1 MIMVN
6 MLPDWVYACQSMWAF
21 TATLLHG
28 MRTFLCA
35 ACCMCDT
42 AQAHTN
48 GIVSLTVS
56 FVRELL
62 LKAQYFALLFLSQLP
77 RFPVFNMVQLEVLPA
92 GVAESDDS
100 TLAEL
105 VVACRVG
112 KVTVTH
118 LATGDYE
125 VQDVRCCKCS
135 TSLGWTYLKAFNEV

>member
-1 MIMVN
+1 M
-6 MLPDWVYACQSMWAF
+6 
-21 TATLLHG
+21 
-28 MRTFLCA
+28 
-35 ACCMCDT
+35 
-42 AQAHTN
+42 
-48 GIVSLTVS
+48 
-56 FVRELL
+56 
-62 LKAQYFALLFLSQLP
+62 
-77 RFPVFNMVQLEVLPA
+77 LPA

-100 TLAEL
+100 TLVEL